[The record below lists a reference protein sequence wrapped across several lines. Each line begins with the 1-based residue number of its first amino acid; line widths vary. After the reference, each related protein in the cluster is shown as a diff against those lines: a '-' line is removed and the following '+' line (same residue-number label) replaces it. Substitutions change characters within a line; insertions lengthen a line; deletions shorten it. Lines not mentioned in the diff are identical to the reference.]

1 MFEPRARRAPRA
13 RGARET
19 PPQGGYLQQG
29 GPSAARAAARVRLA
43 TRFLH
48 RRAFSAPA
56 ALGWRLSAHAR
67 TNDASRA
74 GHERSGHDGGEKK
87 RLEEYHHKAKE
98 RGAPHE
104 GGRKPGFGSTP
115 AAGTHAPQTHRR
127 ADGSVDHSN
136 VMKPHGER
144 GPDIVEEER
153 IFEEERRGI
162 VPPKDVQDDAS

>member
-1 MFEPRARRAPRA
+1 MKDLDTTERSAESDPLDYEKELR
-13 RGARET
+13 RET
-19 PPQGGYLQQG
+19 
-29 GPSAARAAARVRLA
+29 
-43 TRFLH
+43 
-48 RRAFSAPA
+48 
-56 ALGWRLSAHAR
+56 
-67 TNDASRA
+67 
-74 GHERSGHDGGEKK
+74 GEKK